1 MGWMSGRKMESGKYG
16 GSGRWLLMNPPSGNS
31 KPMGTSLLGHP
42 VIPPRYGQVDRHKI
56 QAPVRNKKNQMH
68 IFKGFEDQSD
78 TYHDT
83 QTHYLMEQD
92 PLLLQDQAE
101 VMDAAAADKVEALKK
116 RKDGPSR
123 AMLKSIWLSVLH
135 V

>member
-1 MGWMSGRKMESGKYG
+1 
-16 GSGRWLLMNPPSGNS
+16 
-31 KPMGTSLLGHP
+31 
-42 VIPPRYGQVDRHKI
+42 
-56 QAPVRNKKNQMH
+56 MH

-83 QTHYLMEQD
+83 RTHYLMEQE
-92 PLLLQDQAE
+92 PSLIQDQAE
-101 VMDAAAADKVEALKK
+101 VMDVVAADKVEALKG